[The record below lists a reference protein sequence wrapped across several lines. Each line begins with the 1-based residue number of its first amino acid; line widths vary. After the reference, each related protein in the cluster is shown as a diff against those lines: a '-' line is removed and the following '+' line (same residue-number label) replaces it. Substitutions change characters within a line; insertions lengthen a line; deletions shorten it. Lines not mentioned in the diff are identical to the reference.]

1 MTPRELLRERRMEI
15 ELIAARHG
23 ARNLRVFGSV
33 ARNEA
38 KPDSDIDLLIDTAPE
53 TSSWFPSGLIL
64 DLQDLLGRRVEIVT
78 EKALRSEIRDRVLGE
93 AVPL

>member
-38 KPDSDIDLLIDTAPE
+38 KPDRDIDLLIDTAPE
-53 TSSWFPSGLIL
+53 TSSWLPSGLIL